1 MQQMIFGGFFMFDKK
16 LLKAVAT
23 GAFCGLLTS
32 VILMCILTV
41 VLLKT
46 GLPQG
51 SLLDYLLAGFLGAG
65 AFAGGFVAAKLNRGA
80 GLVAGAAV
88 GGVMFLALLIVAAI
102 KGDMAFTVLSV
113 VKAAAALL
121 LGAAG
126 GVLGVR
132 EKHA

>member
-1 MQQMIFGGFFMFDKK
+1 MFDKR
-16 LLKAVAT
+16 LIKAVAT
-23 GAFCGLLTS
+23 GAFCGLLVS
-32 VILMCILTV
+32 VILMCVLTV
-41 VLLKT
+41 VLLKA

-51 SLLDYLLAGFLGAG
+51 FLLDYILAGFLGAG

-88 GGVMFLALLIVAAI
+88 GGVMFLALLTVAAV

-113 VKAAAALL
+113 IKLGAVLL
-121 LGAAG
+121 CGAAG
-126 GVLGVR
+126 GILGVR